1 MKKHFHLMTGS
12 VTNLSPEVSEYFTSS
27 ESAHKQF
34 EEKKEA
40 YIKEHGS
47 EESPKL
53 FFSIDEDTVPTYRKV
68 CLFGTIKELKEFP
81 ASVEETAIGAVGAV
95 SGDWSPMFMIMLVE
109 CDDHECAK
117 SIN

>member
-12 VTNLSPEVSEYFTSS
+12 VTKLSPEVSEYFTSS

-34 EEKKEA
+34 EERKEA
-40 YIKEHGS
+40 YIKEYGS
-47 EESPKL
+47 EDKPKL
-53 FFSIDEDTVPTYRKV
+53 FFSIDEEMAPNYRKV
-68 CLFGTIKELKEFP
+68 CLFGNIKELQEFP
-81 ASVEETAIGAVGAV
+81 INVEEAAIGAVGAV